1 MTKTAL
7 QEQKLNT
14 LVRQTI
20 IRTVQEVLRDPDYG
34 LEVQD
39 WVKKRL
45 VKKSEQLISLEDIK
59 KRYGR
64 GL

>member
-1 MTKTAL
+1 MVKIAL

-45 VKKSEQLISLEDIK
+45 AKKPERLISFKEIK
-59 KRYGR
+59 EGQN
-64 GL
+64 L